1 MNLADF
7 LRENTIYECLA
18 LNSQVIVVDKHFSCY
33 DTLNILQENDTED
46 LVIWNSETSDFDG
59 LITYTDVID
68 IVLSFYK
75 NILLGHNNHESIIF
89 IILLFIFYILVF
101 EEKTKHISLK
111 MKSYDSENSSF

>member
-1 MNLADF
+1 M
-7 LRENTIYECLA
+7 
-18 LNSQVIVVDKHFSCY
+18 VDKHFSCY

-75 NILLGHNNHESIIF
+75 NILLGHNNHESTYIF
-89 IILLFIFYILVF
+89 NTFLFFYLFIY
-101 EEKTKHISLK
+101 
-111 MKSYDSENSSF
+111 SF